1 MLRKIKNNPDR
12 VDYFCYVEPI
22 QLPSYT
28 SHETPTE
35 LLNQFTGVYVVS
47 ITHLLAPPKNFSWG
61 NHGTSQKSIKSIT
74 HPDEAARKFHG
85 KITELRESQLK
96 KQSLVKSKQGRIK
109 KNNLSKNQLSGR
121 RDKSKKATQTTF
133 KLQTSNFQLPTSNDG

>member
-1 MLRKIKNNPDR
+1 M
-12 VDYFCYVEPI
+12 DYFSYIVSS

-35 LLNQFTGVYVVS
+35 LLNQFTGVRVCFQHTPTRTPQKLFMEKSRNFTKINKIHHTPRRGRTEVS
-47 ITHLLAPPKNFSWG
+47 RE
-61 NHGTSQKSIKSIT
+61 NHGTSRKS
-74 HPDEAARKFHG
+74 
-85 KITELRESQLK
+85 
-96 KQSLVKSKQGRIK
+96 VKETKPRNSKQGRIK

-133 KLQTSNFQLPTSNDG
+133 KLQTSNFKLPTSNDG